1 MDFRFL
7 YGLCHIIDFLFGFN
21 SLQCSY
27 GRKKPAVES
36 FQVLGKQNCQIVCLG
51 QWRNKRKAQ
60 RSAVLLEERKRS
72 IMLIYQKDRRAP
84 VRLFDDFSELKGL
97 TPGTSFHFQVCR
109 DEYYVVQ
116 LLLCECSGPYTVVP
130 RGLDGRVTIYNT
142 QGIDKFGRPF
152 AKPYETQSGR
162 INPLYIGVDFSGLA
176 PSSYSVSICLEGVE
190 QAKVSL
196 TFQVT
201 RQRVANH
208 GYDDL

>member
-1 MDFRFL
+1 
-7 YGLCHIIDFLFGFN
+7 
-21 SLQCSY
+21 
-27 GRKKPAVES
+27 
-36 FQVLGKQNCQIVCLG
+36 
-51 QWRNKRKAQ
+51 
-60 RSAVLLEERKRS
+60 
-72 IMLIYQKDRRAP
+72 MLIYQKDRRAP

-176 PSSYSVSICLEGVE
+176 PSSYSVSICLEGV
-190 QAKVSL
+190 
-196 TFQVT
+196 
-201 RQRVANH
+201 
-208 GYDDL
+208 